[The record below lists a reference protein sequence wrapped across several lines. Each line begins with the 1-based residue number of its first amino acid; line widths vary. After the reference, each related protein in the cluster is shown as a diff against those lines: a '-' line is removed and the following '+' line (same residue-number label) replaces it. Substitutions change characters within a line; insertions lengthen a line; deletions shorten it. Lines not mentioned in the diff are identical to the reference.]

1 MKDQAAYDAC
11 NFDGASLLG
20 EVSGTKAKVEGSDG
34 DVHYFSCKVDTHC
47 KMGQKLAVTVGTPTK
62 SSTASSGAMSARVGA
77 ALQVGCTCSG
87 HAGRGRWRVHAQR
100 GTCMAGMQCGRCA
113 GMQP

>member
-1 MKDQAAYDAC
+1 MKDKAAYDAC

-20 EVSGTKAKVEGSDG
+20 EASGTKAEVKGSDG
-34 DVHYFSCKVDTHC
+34 DVHYFSCKVGTHC
-47 KMGQKLAVTVGTPTK
+47 KMGQKLAVTVGTPT
-62 SSTASSGAMSARVGA
+62 ASSGAMSARVGA
-77 ALQVGCTCSG
+77 ALNGCTCSG

-100 GTCMAGMQCGRCA
+100 GTCMAGMQCGTCA